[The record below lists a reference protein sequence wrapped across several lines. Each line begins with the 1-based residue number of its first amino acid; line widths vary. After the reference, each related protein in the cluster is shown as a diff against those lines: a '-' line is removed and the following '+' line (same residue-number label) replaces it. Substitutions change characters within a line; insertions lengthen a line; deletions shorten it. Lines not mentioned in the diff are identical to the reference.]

1 MKIMAYYK
9 AVLVLLMLC
18 AANLCLAK
26 PNWVWLQDKEMGEMN
41 VGKRQ
46 EVKGKKYSC
55 KSCFCCP
62 TSTCHDVCVV

>member
-26 PNWVWLQDKEMGEMN
+26 PKWVWLEDKEKGEMN
-41 VGKRQ
+41 VGKRK
-46 EVKGKKYSC
+46 EVKRKYAC
-55 KSCFCCP
+55 QSCFCCP